1 MKGEARLQSDCV
13 AWFDRQYPTLSP
25 LLFAV
30 PNGGSRNKIEAV
42 SLKRQ
47 GVKAGIADLILLFP
61 RQGHGALL
69 IEMKYGK
76 GQQRTSQKNWQLRA
90 EAAGYR
96 YVICR
101 TFEEFVREV
110 NRYLG
115 MEACLRPSD

>member
-13 AWFDRQYPTLSP
+13 AWFGRQYPALSP

-30 PNGGSRNKIEAV
+30 PNGGSRHKVEAV
-42 SLKRQ
+42 HLKQQ
-47 GVKAGIADLILLFP
+47 GVKPGIADLVLLFP
-61 RQGHGALL
+61 RGGHGALL

-76 GQQRTSQKNWQLRA
+76 GRQSNTQKNWQLTA
-90 EAAGYR
+90 ESAGYR

-101 TFEEFVREV
+101 TLEEFMLEV

-115 MEACLRPSD
+115 V

>member
-1 MKGEARLQSDCV
+1 MKGEATLQSNCV
-13 AWFDRQYPTLSP
+13 RWFDLQYPQLSP

-42 SLKRQ
+42 GLKRQ
-47 GVKAGIADLILLFP
+47 GVKPGVADLILLFP
-61 RQGHGALL
+61 RGGHGALL

-76 GQQRTSQKNWQLRA
+76 AQQRDSQKKWQRTA

-101 TFEEFVREV
+101 TLDEFMLVV
-110 NRYLG
+110 NNYLG
-115 MEACLRPSD
+115 K

>member
-1 MKGEARLQSDCV
+1 MKGEANLQSSCV
-13 AWFDRQYPTLSP
+13 TWFDLQYPKLFP

-42 SLKRQ
+42 NLKRQ
-47 GVKAGIADLILLFP
+47 GVKAGVADLILLFP
-61 RQGHGALL
+61 RNGHGALL

-76 GQQRTSQKNWQLRA
+76 GRQRDTQKGWQKVV

-101 TFEEFVREV
+101 TLEEFMREV
-110 NRYLG
+110 NNYLG
-115 MEACLRPSD
+115 IEK

>member
-1 MKGEARLQSDCV
+1 MKGEANLQSNCIT
-13 AWFDRQYPTLSP
+13 WFDLQYPKLSP

-42 SLKRQ
+42 NLKRQ
-47 GVKAGIADLILLFP
+47 GVRAGVSDLILLFP

-69 IEMKYGK
+69 IEMKYGSGRQRP
-76 GQQRTSQKNWQLRA
+76 GQKTWQRMV

-101 TFEEFVREV
+101 SLDEFRREV
-110 NRYLG
+110 NNYLG
-115 MEACLRPSD
+115 M